1 MRRIFLCCSALAL
14 FCSLPVA
21 QAGVEIGGTR
31 VVYDGK
37 MKQATI
43 GINNPDDKPY
53 LIQSWVNKRAD
64 SDDAGEMFITTPPL
78 FRLEPHSQNSVRI
91 ALTGSTLPQDRESV
105 YWLNIKSIPSTD
117 KNASNDLKI
126 AVKNTMKLFYRPAG
140 LPGDP
145 ANAYQK
151 VEFKQRDGKLFA
163 FNPTAYSV
171 SFYDVKING
180 VALQDPLM
188 VLPKEEVS
196 LGSVSAR
203 APEISWRAI
212 NDFGGISEE
221 QKVKL

>member
-64 SDDAGEMFITTPPL
+64 SDDAGEMFVTTPPL

-117 KNASNDLKI
+117 KNAGNDLKI

-145 ANAYQK
+145 ATAYQK

-196 LGSVSAR
+196 LGSISAKS
-203 APEISWRAI
+203 PEISWRAI
-212 NDFGGISEE
+212 NDFGGISEA